1 MRIVAYLD
9 DLDLPVAGVLADGR
23 VITLEALV
31 DRAGLRE
38 ELALLDV
45 RSLLAE
51 DEDLA
56 ETRTAFATAARE
68 GLRGVPASD
77 LRLVAPLEPGKIV
90 CVGSNYRSHVEEQ
103 GQPIPDRPLLFA
115 KFSNAVVGDGE
126 PVIRPA
132 TTQALDLE
140 TELGVVIGRR
150 SRRVRVDEA
159 LDHVAGYVT
168 ANDISARD
176 LQGSKPALAPG
187 ARGDGQWLRAKG
199 SDTFL
204 PLGPCVVTADELG
217 DPATLRL
224 QGWHTPAAG
233 PDAGRELRVQD
244 GATADMIYPVA
255 DLIAFISGSI
265 TLEPGDLVI
274 TGTPSG
280 VGVFRT
286 PPVFLVPG
294 DVVRVEVDRIGS
306 ITNPIVDADGAAPD
320 GSPAARL
327 LARRAAAIAAGRD
340 AGRATG

>member
-1 MRIVAYLD
+1 MRIVAHLD
-9 DLDLPVAGVLADGR
+9 ELDLPVAGVLADER
-23 VITLEALV
+23 VITLAELAE
-31 DRAGLRE
+31 RAGLRE

-51 DEDLA
+51 DEDLT
-56 ETRTAFATAARE
+56 ETRAAVGRAMRA
-68 GLRGVPASD
+68 GTRGAPLGE

-90 CVGSNYRSHVEEQ
+90 CVGQNYRSHVTEQ
-103 GQPIPDRPLLFA
+103 GGSIPDHPLLFA

-132 TTQALDLE
+132 TTRALDLE
-140 TELGVVIGRR
+140 VELGVVIGRR
-150 SRRVRVDEA
+150 ARRVPVETA

-168 ANDISARD
+168 ANDVSARD

-204 PLGPCVVTADELG
+204 PLGPCLVTADELG
-217 DPATLRL
+217 DPGALRL
-224 QGWHTPAAG
+224 RGWHTPAAG
-233 PDAGRELRVQD
+233 PDAGREILVQD
-244 GATADMIYPVA
+244 GVTGDMIFSVA
-255 DLIAFISGSI
+255 ELVAFISASI

-280 VGVFRT
+280 VGVFRV

-294 DVVRVEVDRIGS
+294 DVVRVEVERIGS
-306 ITNPIVDADGAAPD
+306 VTNPIVDADGAVPA

-327 LARRAAAIAAGRD
+327 LAGRHANAGV
-340 AGRATG
+340 G

>member
-9 DLDLPVAGVLADGR
+9 ELDLPVAGVLAGGR
-23 VITLEALV
+23 VIPLAGLAEE
-31 DRAGLRE
+31 AGLRE

-45 RSLLAE
+45 RGLLAE

-56 ETRTAFATAARE
+56 ETRTALARAVRD
-68 GLRGVPASD
+68 GMRGVPLGE

-90 CVGSNYRSHVEEQ
+90 CIGFNYRSHLMEQ
-103 GQPIPDRPLLFA
+103 GRPIPDRPLLFA

-140 TELGVVIGRR
+140 AELGVVIGKRA
-150 SRRVRVDEA
+150 RRVQVEA
-159 LDHVAGYVT
+159 AMDHVAGYVT
-168 ANDISARD
+168 VDDISARD
-176 LQGSKPALAPG
+176 LQGSAPALAPG

-204 PLGPCVVTADELG
+204 PLGPCIVTAEELG
-217 DPATLRL
+217 DPAALRIR
-224 QGWHTPAAG
+224 GWHTPAAG
-233 PDAGRELRVQD
+233 PDAGRELLVQD
-244 GATADMIYPVA
+244 GATGDMVFSVA
-255 DLIAFISGSI
+255 ELIAFISASI
-265 TLEPGDLVI
+265 TLEPGDLII

-280 VGVFRT
+280 VGVYRE

-294 DVVRVEVDRIGS
+294 DVVRVEVERIGS
-306 ITNPIVDADGAAPD
+306 VTNPIVDADGTAPS

-327 LARRAAAIAAGRD
+327 LAGRAATAD
-340 AGRATG
+340 AG